1 MTPLYLVGTTGFEP
15 VTLPIVNRD
24 ALNPKLS
31 DPSIFSLGGNYWIRT
46 SDPPDCKS
54 GCSEPEVI
62 RSSNR
67 FSWWELLD
75 SNQ

>member
-31 DPSIFSLGGNYWIRT
+31 DPPIFSLGGNYWIRT
-46 SDPPDCKS
+46 SDP
-54 GCSEPEVI
+54 
-62 RSSNR
+62 
-67 FSWWELLD
+67 LLVR
-75 SNQ
+75 QML